1 MEITKFRQNPYKS
14 RFGNEKQG
22 KKTIRSEISK
32 ENGKKK
38 FMFISESV
46 LRLKTVV
53 VLDISK
59 TR

>member
-1 MEITKFRQNPYKS
+1 MRNK
-14 RFGNEKQG
+14 G
-22 KKTIRSEISK
+22 KETIRSEISK

-38 FMFISESV
+38 FMFISKSV

-59 TR
+59 TSELRD